1 MQTVRPNTT
10 LELLRSGKVALGT
23 WLQLGSYHATR
34 LLAAQ
39 GCFDWML
46 LDLEHNP
53 IDAQQASF
61 NLSVI
66 SDSKYSLLYGNT
78 LSTLLQSPKAK

>member
-1 MQTVRPNTT
+1 MQTLRPNTT
-10 LELLRSGKVALGT
+10 LELLSNGKVAVGT
-23 WLQLGSYHATR
+23 WLQLGSYYATR

-53 IDAQQASF
+53 IDTQQASI
-61 NLSVI
+61 NLSAI
-66 SDSKYSLLYGNT
+66 SDSMYRRVYFDKY
-78 LSTLLQSPKAK
+78 